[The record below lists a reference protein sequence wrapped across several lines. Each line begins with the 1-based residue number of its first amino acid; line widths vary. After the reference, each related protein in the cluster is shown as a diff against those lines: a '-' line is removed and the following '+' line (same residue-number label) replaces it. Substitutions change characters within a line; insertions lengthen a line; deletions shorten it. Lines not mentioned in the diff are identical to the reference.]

1 MKSRPR
7 RFSHSL
13 ALLVAATWSS
23 AAWASPL
30 VNTTNYRLVN
40 NNPTGS
46 APVTGITLLVTP
58 SGTQSDPTVMPADP
72 AQSPLTIASD
82 STGFVGTLQV
92 GSGAVSLP
100 SGKDNEVLN
109 LAFSGGGFQ
118 PGGILNFSLQTNPA
132 LGTTP
137 ATLAVYYPTA
147 SSLSLVRLGPD
158 PTKGD
163 ATPVS
168 PSPSSPNGAVQ
179 VPEPMSMTLWAA
191 LSALGMVRAGLYRM
205 RRKTPVLGSET
216 PCPV

>member
-1 MKSRPR
+1 MKSRTR
-7 RFSHSL
+7 RFSHCL
-13 ALLVAATWSS
+13 ALLVATWSS

-40 NNPTGS
+40 NDPTGS
-46 APVTGITLLVTP
+46 APITGITLLVTP

-72 AQSPLTIASD
+72 TQSPLTIATD

-132 LGTTP
+132 LGSTP
-137 ATLAVYYPTA
+137 ATLAVYYPTT

-163 ATPVS
+163 ATPVPT
-168 PSPSSPNGAVQ
+168 PSGPNGAVQ

-205 RRKTPVLGSET
+205 RRKAPVR
-216 PCPV
+216 